1 MCIHRFALARQ
12 VKRLIMICIRTKE
25 VDTISLFSNCA
36 LRAIFLIGRLVAI
49 WSCQN
54 KILIFCNECR
64 FAYPPQTTSC
74 LDNCATFEMCT
85 KVPKWEISN
94 TCLFWSDFSQ
104 AGQGKPLSQYQYY
117 RTWLF
122 FYNDQIELLNLRT
135 SSLTHASKA
144 WHQSNNH
151 QSFCILRILTQL
163 CNQSSQWQ

>member
-49 WSCQN
+49 WSCLN

-64 FAYPPQTTSC
+64 YAYRPQTTSC

-85 KVPKWEISN
+85 KVPKYGKYQIHVCFEVI
-94 TCLFWSDFSQ
+94 LARQ
-104 AGQGKPLSQYQYY
+104 AKESPFLSTNITGLGY
-117 RTWLF
+117 F
-122 FYNDQIELLNLRT
+122 LL
-135 SSLTHASKA
+135 
-144 WHQSNNH
+144 
-151 QSFCILRILTQL
+151 
-163 CNQSSQWQ
+163 